1 MKEPACL
8 HSCQHGFS
16 YQGASSLLVFVPAFI
31 HGKHFHFLFF
41 HFSMIAILHMQPYTI
56 HFFKQYRND
65 FFTLRPVCMHF
76 FYSILFFFINPLSQ
90 PLHHIPDATATDGL
104 SACIADGFCRY
115 TIRCLCY
122 SHCYLFC
129 KIG

>member
-1 MKEPACL
+1 MKYLA
-8 HSCQHGFS
+8 GFHAGKHCFF
-16 YQGASSLLVFVPAFI
+16 YKTASLFLLFVPAFV

-65 FFTLRPVCMHF
+65 FFTLHPVCVHF
-76 FYSILFFFINPLSQ
+76 FYGILFFFSNPFSQ
-90 PLHHIPDATATDGL
+90 SLHHIPDATATDGL